1 MQPALI
7 NREEVQEIL
16 GGISRTTF
24 YKKRKKWEQQGTP
37 FPDELKEYS
46 YVKGGMIYRKC
57 DVINFCEKMGF
68 I

>member
-7 NREEVQEIL
+7 NREKVQEIL

-24 YKKRKKWEQQGTP
+24 YKKRKQWEQQGTP
-37 FPDELKEYS
+37 FPDEVKEFS
-46 YVKGGMIYRKC
+46 PVKGGMIYRYG
-57 DVINFCEKMGF
+57 DVMAFCQKKGL